1 MSYRHPYDTNYQGS
15 ALPVIKVTIE
25 NPITG
30 HRVIDKKAVVDSGGD
45 DVMIPETILTSNL
58 RVVPISFRDVGDFEG
73 ASKRKRTYEV
83 NISFGIF
90 NFRRIEVI
98 GSDGDEIIIGRPI
111 LNTFATLL
119 DGRNL
124 QTEIT

>member
-1 MSYRHPYDTNYQGS
+1 MSYRHQYDINYQGP
-15 ALPVIKVTIE
+15 AMPVIKVTIE

-30 HRVIDKKAVVDSGGD
+30 ERASDKEAIVDSGGD
-45 DVMIPETILTSNL
+45 DVMIPETILTSVL
-58 RVVPISFRDVGDFEG
+58 SVIPLSFRNVGDFEG
-73 ASKRKRTYEV
+73 VRKRKRTYEV

-98 GSDGDEIIIGRPI
+98 GSDGDEIIIGRLI